1 MLKIIKFTIK
11 EKQSDV
17 ILFINSGVKAIFIWI
32 KSNTKLVHTD
42 KPITIHSP
50 GTVILIGTSHLSTGE
65 QQWYFPGVPIL

>member
-1 MLKIIKFTIK
+1 MYVSPFFILIKTRLFLIIKFTIK

-50 GTVILIGTSHLSTGE
+50 GTAILIKNLISE
-65 QQWYFPGVPIL
+65 

>member
-1 MLKIIKFTIK
+1 MYVSPFFILIKTRLFLIIKFTIK

-50 GTVILIGTSHLSTGE
+50 GTVILIKNLISE
-65 QQWYFPGVPIL
+65 